1 MNSTRNPTMSRFTS
15 LLLALLLPI
24 LALGLSACATDR
36 PVQEKEQTSDGPT
49 VYGKINVSLDHETI
63 R

>member
-1 MNSTRNPTMSRFTS
+1 MSRFTR
-15 LLLALLLPI
+15 LLLALLIPI
-24 LALGLSACATDR
+24 FAIGLSACATDR
-36 PVQEKEQTSDGPT
+36 PAHDKEQASDGPT

>member
-1 MNSTRNPTMSRFTS
+1 MIPITR
-15 LLLALLLPI
+15 LLFALLLPI

-36 PVQEKEQTSDGPT
+36 PAQDKEQASDGPT

>member
-1 MNSTRNPTMSRFTS
+1 MSRVTS

-24 LALGLSACATDR
+24 LSLGLSACATDG
-36 PVQEKEQTSDGPT
+36 PVQETKETSDGPT

>member
-1 MNSTRNPTMSRFTS
+1 MSRFTS
-15 LLLALLLPI
+15 LLIALLLPI
-24 LALGLSACATDR
+24 LALGLSGCATDR
-36 PVQEKEQTSDGPT
+36 PVQETKESSDGPT

>member
-1 MNSTRNPTMSRFTS
+1 MSRVTS

-24 LALGLSACATDR
+24 LAFKLSARATD
-36 PVQEKEQTSDGPT
+36 PSVQDRQEVSDGPT
-49 VYGKINVSLDHETI
+49 VYGQILASLDHEAV

>member
-1 MNSTRNPTMSRFTS
+1 MSRFTS
-15 LLLALLLPI
+15 LLFALLLPI

-36 PVQEKEQTSDGPT
+36 PVQETKETSDGPT